1 MALKALLLKKRLDD
15 GRKKLDAL
23 RKKDEEFEL
32 REEELKK
39 AIDEMPEDADEETRS
54 ALEESIAAFEQER
67 EAHEAEVVDLK
78 REIEDLEADL
88 AEEEEDAPGE
98 PEPDENEEEPA
109 HKERKVEMK
118 MNIPES
124 RARMFGAT
132 AQERTMFFERDDV
145 KAYLAEIRTCI
156 AEKRALTNVGLTIPE
171 VMLGIL
177 KENVIQYSK
186 LYRHVNV
193 RSVGGEG
200 RMVIQGTIPEAVWT
214 DCCANLNELDLGFN
228 DVEVNCWKVG
238 GFFAVCNATLE
249 DSDIDL
255 AAELIAALGQA
266 IGRALDKAILY
277 GTGSRMPLGIVTRLA
292 QQSEPG
298 TYPTTARPWVD
309 LHSTNMLTAASS
321 GVDLLKNLVVNLG
334 AAKGKYSRGEI
345 VHVMNEKTYTW
356 LMAQAMSANANGQ
369 IVTAFDGRMPVA
381 GGIIEVI
388 EDVPDYNIISGYYDL
403 YLLAERAGQKFASS
417 EHFRFLADQTVFKG
431 TARYDGQPAIAEGFV
446 VNAVNGQ
453 SAATSVVFPGDNA
466 NSVQAIAINTATATV
481 AGTGTVQL
489 YAFTSPGAGTVEW
502 ASSNTGKATVS
513 STGLVTGVASG
524 SCTITASCNGKTA
537 QCSVTVTA

>member
-15 GRKKLDAL
+15 SRKKLETL
-23 RKKDEEFEL
+23 RKKSEEFEI

-54 ALEESIAAFEQER
+54 ALEESIASFEQER
-67 EAHEAEVVDLK
+67 SEHADAVADLT
-78 REIEDLEADL
+78 REIEALEADL
-88 AEEEEDAPGE
+88 DEEEADAPGE
-98 PEPDENEEEPA
+98 PEPEEKPEII
-109 HKERKVEMK
+109 ERKADMK

-132 AQERTMFFERDDV
+132 AQERTMFFEREDI
-145 KAYLAEIRTCI
+145 KAYLTEIRTCI

-171 VMLGIL
+171 VLLGIL
-177 KENVIQYSK
+177 KENVINYSK
-186 LYRHVNV
+186 LYKHVNV
-193 RSVGGEG
+193 RTIGGEG
-200 RMVIQGTIPEAVWT
+200 RMVIMGTIPEAVWT

-292 QQSEPG
+292 QQSQPG
-298 TYPTTARPWVD
+298 TYPTTARAWED
-309 LHSTNMLTAASS
+309 LHSTNMLTAASTGADVLS
-321 GVDLLKNLVVNLG
+321 NIVKNLG
-334 AAKGKYSRGEI
+334 AAKGKYSRGEL

-356 LMAQAMSANANGQ
+356 LLAQAMTVNAAGA
-369 IVTAFDGRMPVA
+369 VVAGFSDRMPVA

-388 EDVPDYNIISGYYDL
+388 DDVPDYNIISGYYDL
-403 YLLAERAGQKFASS
+403 YLLAERAGSKFASS

-446 VNAVNGQ
+446 VQTVNGA
-453 SAATSVVFPGDNA
+453 SAATTVAFTSDDA
-466 NSVQAIAINTATATV
+466 NSVQAIAINTATATI

-489 YAFTSPGAGTVEW
+489 FALTSPGTGTVTW

-524 SCTITASCNGKTA
+524 SCTITATCNDKTA

>member
-1 MALKALLLKKRLDD
+1 
-15 GRKKLDAL
+15 
-23 RKKDEEFEL
+23 
-32 REEELKK
+32 
-39 AIDEMPEDADEETRS
+39 
-54 ALEESIAAFEQER
+54 
-67 EAHEAEVVDLK
+67 
-78 REIEDLEADL
+78 
-88 AEEEEDAPGE
+88 
-98 PEPDENEEEPA
+98 
-109 HKERKVEMK
+109 
-118 MNIPES
+118 
-124 RARMFGAT
+124 
-132 AQERTMFFERDDV
+132 
-145 KAYLAEIRTCI
+145 
-156 AEKRALTNVGLTIPE
+156 
-171 VMLGIL
+171 
-177 KENVIQYSK
+177 
-186 LYRHVNV
+186 
-193 RSVGGEG
+193 
-200 RMVIQGTIPEAVWT
+200 VWT

-292 QQSEPG
+292 QQSQPG
-298 TYPTTARPWVD
+298 TYPTTARAWED
-309 LHSTNMLTAASS
+309 LHSSNMLTAAST
-321 GVDLLKNLVVNLG
+321 GADVLANIVKNLG
-334 AAKGKYSRGEI
+334 AAKGKYSRGEL

-356 LMAQAMSANANGQ
+356 LLAQAMTVNAAGAV
-369 IVTAFDGRMPVA
+369 VTGFSDRMPVA

-446 VNAVNGQ
+446 VQTVNGA
-453 SAATSVVFPGDNA
+453 SAATTIAFTSDDA
-466 NSVQAIAINTATATV
+466 NSVQAIAINTATATI

-489 YAFTSPGAGTVEW
+489 FALTSPGTGTVTW

-524 SCTITASCNGKTA
+524 SCTITATCNDKTA

>member
-15 GRKKLDAL
+15 SRKKLETL
-23 RKKDEEFEL
+23 RKKTEEFEI

-54 ALEESIAAFEQER
+54 ALEESIASFEQER
-67 EAHEAEVVDLK
+67 SEHADAVADLT
-78 REIEDLEADL
+78 REIEALEADL
-88 AEEEEDAPGE
+88 DEEEADAPGE
-98 PEPDENEEEPA
+98 PEPAEEEKPE
-109 HKERKVEMK
+109 KIERKAEIK

-171 VMLGIL
+171 VLLGIL
-177 KENVIQYSK
+177 KENVINYSK
-186 LYRHVNV
+186 LYKHVNV
-193 RSVGGEG
+193 RTIGGEG
-200 RMVIQGTIPEAVWT
+200 RMVIMGTIPEAVWT

-255 AAELIAALGQA
+255 ASELIAALGQA

-292 QQSEPG
+292 QQSQPG
-298 TYPTTARPWVD
+298 TYPTTARAWED
-309 LHSTNMLTAASS
+309 LHSSNMLTAAST
-321 GVDLLKNLVVNLG
+321 GADVLANIVKNLG
-334 AAKGKYSRGEI
+334 AAKGKYSRGEL

-356 LMAQAMSANANGQ
+356 LLAQAMTVNAAGAV
-369 IVTAFDGRMPVA
+369 VTGFSDRMPVA

-446 VNAVNGQ
+446 VQTVNGA
-453 SAATSVVFPGDNA
+453 SAATTIAFTSDDA
-466 NSVQAIAINTATATV
+466 NSVQAIAINTATATI

-489 YAFTSPGAGTVEW
+489 FALTSPGTGTVTW

-524 SCTITASCNGKTA
+524 SCTITATCNDKTA

>member
-15 GRKKLDAL
+15 SRKKLETL
-23 RKKDEEFEL
+23 RKKTEEFEI

-54 ALEESIAAFEQER
+54 ALEESIASFEQER
-67 EAHEAEVVDLK
+67 SEHADAVADLT
-78 REIEDLEADL
+78 REIEALEADL
-88 AEEEEDAPGE
+88 DEEEADAPGE
-98 PEPDENEEEPA
+98 PEPAEEEKPE
-109 HKERKVEMK
+109 KIERKAEMK

-171 VMLGIL
+171 VLLGIL
-177 KENVIQYSK
+177 KENVINYSK
-186 LYRHVNV
+186 LYKHVNV
-193 RSVGGEG
+193 RTIGGEG
-200 RMVIQGTIPEAVWT
+200 RMVIMGTIPEAVWT

-255 AAELIAALGQA
+255 ASELIAALGQA

-292 QQSEPG
+292 QQSQPG
-298 TYPTTARPWVD
+298 TYPTTARAWED
-309 LHSTNMLTAASS
+309 LHSSNMLTAAST
-321 GVDLLKNLVVNLG
+321 GADVLANIVKNLG
-334 AAKGKYSRGEI
+334 AAKGKYSRGEL

-356 LMAQAMSANANGQ
+356 LLAQAMTVNAAGAV
-369 IVTAFDGRMPVA
+369 VTGFSDRMPVA

-446 VNAVNGQ
+446 VQTVNGA
-453 SAATSVVFPGDNA
+453 SAATTIAFTSDDA
-466 NSVQAIAINTATATV
+466 NSVQAIAINTATATI

-489 YAFTSPGAGTVEW
+489 FALTSPGTGTVTW

-524 SCTITASCNGKTA
+524 SCTITATCNDKTA

>member
-15 GRKKLDAL
+15 GRKKLDTL
-23 RKKDEEFEL
+23 RKKSEEFEI

-54 ALEESIAAFEQER
+54 ALEESIASFEQER
-67 EAHEAEVVDLK
+67 SEHADAVADLT
-78 REIEDLEADL
+78 REIEALEADL
-88 AEEEEDAPGE
+88 DEEEADAPGE
-98 PEPDENEEEPA
+98 PEPEEKPEII
-109 HKERKVEMK
+109 ERKAEVK

-132 AQERTMFFERDDV
+132 AQERTLFFERDDV

-171 VMLGIL
+171 VLLGIL

-186 LYRHVNV
+186 LYKHVNV
-193 RSVGGEG
+193 RAIGGEG
-200 RMVIQGTIPEAVWT
+200 RMVIMGTIPEAVWT

-255 AAELIAALGQA
+255 ASELIAALGQA

-298 TYPTTARPWVD
+298 TYPTTARAWVD
-309 LHSTNMLTAASS
+309 LHSSNMLTAAST
-321 GVDLLKNLVVNLG
+321 GADVLQNLVVNLG
-334 AAKGKYSRGEI
+334 AAKGKYSRGEL

-356 LMAQAMSANANGQ
+356 LLGQAMTVNAAGA
-369 IVTAFDGRMPVA
+369 VVSGFSDRMPVA
-381 GGIIEVI
+381 GGIIEI
-388 EDVPDYNIISGYYDL
+388 IDDVPDYNIISGYYDL
-403 YLLAERAGQKFASS
+403 YLLAERAGAKFASS

-446 VNAVNGQ
+446 VQTVNGA
-453 SAATSVVFPGDNA
+453 SAATTIAFTSDDA
-466 NSVQAIAINTATATV
+466 NSVQAIAINTATATI

-489 YAFTSPGAGTVEW
+489 FALTSPGTGTVTW
-502 ASSNTGKATVS
+502 ATSNSGKATVS

-524 SCTITASCNGKTA
+524 SATITATCNGKTA
-537 QCSVTVTA
+537 QCSVTVTG

>member
-15 GRKKLDAL
+15 GRKKLEAL
-23 RKKDEEFEL
+23 RKKDEEFEI

-39 AIDEMPEDADEETRS
+39 AIEEMPEDADAETRA

-88 AEEEEDAPGE
+88 AAEEEDAPGE
-98 PEPDENEEEPA
+98 PEPEEEEEPA

-200 RMVIQGTIPEAVWT
+200 RMVIMGTIPEAVWT

-292 QQSEPG
+292 QTSEPG
-298 TYPTTARPWVD
+298 TYPTTARPWAD

-334 AAKGKYSRGEI
+334 AAKGRYSRGEL

-381 GGIIEVI
+381 GGVIEVI

-417 EHFRFLADQTVFKG
+417 EHFKFLADQTVFKG
-431 TARYDGQPAIAEGFV
+431 TARYDGQPAIAEAFV

-453 SAATSVVFPGDNA
+453 SAATSVTFTSDDA
-466 NSVQAIAINTATATV
+466 NSVQAIAINTATATI

-502 ASSNTGKATVS
+502 ATSNSGKATVS

-524 SCTITASCNGKTA
+524 SATITATCNGKTA

>member
-15 GRKKLDAL
+15 SRKKLETL
-23 RKKDEEFEL
+23 RKKSEEFEI

-54 ALEESIAAFEQER
+54 ALEESIASFEQER
-67 EAHEAEVVDLK
+67 SEHADAVADLT
-78 REIEDLEADL
+78 REIEALEADL
-88 AEEEEDAPGE
+88 DEEEADAPGE
-98 PEPDENEEEPA
+98 PEPEEKPEII
-109 HKERKVEMK
+109 ERKADMK

-171 VMLGIL
+171 VLLGIL
-177 KENVIQYSK
+177 KENVINYSK
-186 LYRHVNV
+186 LYKHVNV
-193 RSVGGEG
+193 RTIGGEG
-200 RMVIQGTIPEAVWT
+200 RMVIMGTIPEAVWT

-292 QQSEPG
+292 QQSQPG
-298 TYPTTARPWVD
+298 TYPTTARAWED
-309 LHSTNMLTAASS
+309 LHSSNMLTAAST
-321 GVDLLKNLVVNLG
+321 GADVLANIVKNLG
-334 AAKGKYSRGEI
+334 AANGKYSRGEL

-356 LMAQAMSANANGQ
+356 LLAQAMTVNAAGAV
-369 IVTAFDGRMPVA
+369 VTGFSDRMPVA
-381 GGIIEVI
+381 GGVIEVI

-446 VNAVNGQ
+446 VQTVNGA
-453 SAATSVVFPGDNA
+453 SAATTIAFTSDDA
-466 NSVQAIAINTATATV
+466 NSVQAIAINTATATI

-489 YAFTSPGAGTVEW
+489 FALTSPGTGTVTW

-524 SCTITASCNGKTA
+524 SCTITATCNDKTA

>member
-15 GRKKLDAL
+15 SRKKLETL
-23 RKKDEEFEL
+23 RKKSEEFEI

-54 ALEESIAAFEQER
+54 ALEESIASFEQER
-67 EAHEAEVVDLK
+67 SEHADAVADLT
-78 REIEDLEADL
+78 REIEALEADL
-88 AEEEEDAPGE
+88 DEEEADAPGE
-98 PEPDENEEEPA
+98 PEPAEEKPE
-109 HKERKVEMK
+109 KIERKAEMK

-171 VMLGIL
+171 VLLGIL
-177 KENVIQYSK
+177 KENVINYSK
-186 LYRHVNV
+186 LYKHVNV
-193 RSVGGEG
+193 RAIGGEG
-200 RMVIQGTIPEAVWT
+200 RMVIMGTIPEAVWT

-292 QQSEPG
+292 QTSEPG
-298 TYPTTARPWVD
+298 TYPTTARAWVD
-309 LHSTNMLTAASS
+309 LHTSNMLTAAST
-321 GVDLLKNLVVNLG
+321 GADVLANIVKNLG
-334 AAKGKYSRGEI
+334 AAKGKYSRGEL

-356 LMAQAMSANANGQ
+356 LLAQAMTVNAAGAV
-369 IVTAFDGRMPVA
+369 VTGFSDRMPVA
-381 GGIIEVI
+381 GGVIEVI

-446 VNAVNGQ
+446 VQTVNGA
-453 SAATSVVFPGDNA
+453 SAATTIAFTSDDA
-466 NSVQAIAINTATATV
+466 NSVQAIAINTATATI

-489 YAFTSPGAGTVEW
+489 FALTSPGTGTVTW

-524 SCTITASCNGKTA
+524 SATITATCNGKTA

>member
-15 GRKKLDAL
+15 SRKKLETL
-23 RKKDEEFEL
+23 RKKSEEFEI

-67 EAHEAEVVDLK
+67 SEHADAVADLT
-78 REIEDLEADL
+78 REIEALEADL
-88 AEEEEDAPGE
+88 DEEEADAPGE
-98 PEPDENEEEPA
+98 PEPAEEDKPE
-109 HKERKVEMK
+109 KIERKAEMK

-171 VMLGIL
+171 VLLGIL
-177 KENVIQYSK
+177 KENVINYSK
-186 LYRHVNV
+186 LYKHVNV
-193 RSVGGEG
+193 RSIGGEG
-200 RMVIQGTIPEAVWT
+200 RMVIMGTIPEAVWT

-292 QQSEPG
+292 QQSQPG
-298 TYPTTARPWVD
+298 TYPTTARAWED
-309 LHSTNMLTAASS
+309 LHSSNMLTAAST
-321 GVDLLKNLVVNLG
+321 GADVLANIVKNLG
-334 AAKGKYSRGEI
+334 AAKGKYSRGEL

-356 LMAQAMSANANGQ
+356 LLAQAMTVNAAGAV
-369 IVTAFDGRMPVA
+369 VTGFSDRMPVA
-381 GGIIEVI
+381 GGVIEVI

-446 VNAVNGQ
+446 VQTVNGA
-453 SAATSVVFPGDNA
+453 SAATTIAFTSDDA
-466 NSVQAIAINTATATV
+466 NSVQAIAINTATATI

-489 YAFTSPGAGTVEW
+489 FALTSPGTGTVTW
-502 ASSNTGKATVS
+502 ATSNSGKATVS

-524 SCTITASCNGKTA
+524 SCTITATCNDKTA

>member
-15 GRKKLDAL
+15 SRKKLETL
-23 RKKDEEFEL
+23 RKKTEEFEI

-54 ALEESIAAFEQER
+54 ALEESIASFEQER
-67 EAHEAEVVDLK
+67 SEHADAVADLT
-78 REIEDLEADL
+78 REIEALEADL
-88 AEEEEDAPGE
+88 DEEEADAPGE
-98 PEPDENEEEPA
+98 PEPAEEEKPE
-109 HKERKVEMK
+109 KIERKAEMK

-171 VMLGIL
+171 VLLGIL
-177 KENVIQYSK
+177 KENVINYSK
-186 LYRHVNV
+186 LYKHVNV
-193 RSVGGEG
+193 RTIGGEG
-200 RMVIQGTIPEAVWT
+200 RMVIMGTIPEAVWT

-292 QQSEPG
+292 QQSQPG
-298 TYPTTARPWVD
+298 TYPTTARAWED
-309 LHSTNMLTAASS
+309 LHSSNMLTAAST
-321 GVDLLKNLVVNLG
+321 GADVLANIVKNLG
-334 AAKGKYSRGEI
+334 AAKGKYSRGEL

-356 LMAQAMSANANGQ
+356 LLAQAMTVNAAGAV
-369 IVTAFDGRMPVA
+369 VTGFSDRMPVA
-381 GGIIEVI
+381 GGVIEVI

-446 VNAVNGQ
+446 VQTVNGA
-453 SAATSVVFPGDNA
+453 SAATTVAFTSDDA
-466 NSVQAIAINTATATV
+466 NSVQAIAINTATATI

-489 YAFTSPGAGTVEW
+489 FALTSPGTGTVTW
-502 ASSNTGKATVS
+502 ATSNSGKATVS

-524 SCTITASCNGKTA
+524 SATITATCNGKTA
-537 QCSVTVTA
+537 QCSVTVTG

>member
-15 GRKKLDAL
+15 GRKKLETL
-23 RKKDEEFEL
+23 RKKSEEFEI

-67 EAHEAEVVDLK
+67 TNHETEVADLT
-78 REIEDLEADL
+78 REIENLEADL
-88 AEEEEDAPGE
+88 AAEEEDAPGE
-98 PEPDENEEEPA
+98 PEPAEEPE
-109 HKERKVEMK
+109 KPIERKAEMK

-145 KAYLAEIRTCI
+145 KAYLTEIRTCI

-171 VMLGIL
+171 VLLGIL
-177 KENVIQYSK
+177 KENVINYSK
-186 LYRHVNV
+186 LYKHVNV
-193 RSVGGEG
+193 RAIGGEG
-200 RMVIQGTIPEAVWT
+200 RMVIMGTIPEAVWT

-292 QQSEPG
+292 QQSQPG
-298 TYPTTARPWVD
+298 TYPTTARAWED
-309 LHSTNMLTAASS
+309 LHTSNMLTAAST
-321 GVDLLKNLVVNLG
+321 GADVLANIVKNLG
-334 AAKGKYSRGEI
+334 AAKGKYSRGEL

-356 LMAQAMSANANGQ
+356 LLAQAMTVNAAGAV
-369 IVTAFDGRMPVA
+369 VTGFSDRMPVA
-381 GGIIEVI
+381 GGVIEVI

-446 VNAVNGQ
+446 VQTVNGA
-453 SAATSVVFPGDNA
+453 SAATTVAFTSDDA
-466 NSVQAIAINTATATV
+466 NSVQAIAINTATATI

-489 YAFTSPGAGTVEW
+489 FALTSPGTGAVTW
-502 ASSNTGKATVS
+502 ATSNSGKATVS

-524 SCTITASCNGKTA
+524 SATITATCNGKTA
-537 QCSVTVTA
+537 QCSVTVTG

>member
-15 GRKKLDAL
+15 GRKKLDTL
-23 RKKDEEFEL
+23 RKKSEEFEI

-67 EAHEAEVVDLK
+67 TNHETEVADLT
-78 REIEDLEADL
+78 REIENLEADL
-88 AEEEEDAPGE
+88 AAEEEDAPGE
-98 PEPDENEEEPA
+98 PEPAEEEPE
-109 HKERKVEMK
+109 KIERKAEMK

-132 AQERTMFFERDDV
+132 AQERTMFFERDDI
-145 KAYLAEIRTCI
+145 KAYLTEIRTCI

-171 VMLGIL
+171 VLLGIL

-186 LYRHVNV
+186 LYKHVNV
-193 RSVGGEG
+193 RAIGGEG
-200 RMVIQGTIPEAVWT
+200 RMVIMGTIPEAVWT

-255 AAELIAALGQA
+255 ASELIAALGQA

-309 LHSTNMLTAASS
+309 LHSSNMLTAASS
-321 GVDLLKNLVVNLG
+321 GADLIANIVKNMG
-334 AAKGKYSRGEI
+334 AAKGKYSRGEL

-356 LMAQAMSANANGQ
+356 LMAQAMTVNSAGQ
-369 IVTAFDGRMPVA
+369 IVTSFDGRMPVA
-381 GGIIEVI
+381 GGVIEVI
-388 EDVPDYNIISGYYDL
+388 DDVPDYNIISGYYDL
-403 YLLAERAGQKFASS
+403 YLLAERAGAKFASS

-446 VNAVNGQ
+446 VQTVNGA
-453 SAATSVVFPGDNA
+453 SAATTVAFTSDDA
-466 NSVQAIAINTATATV
+466 NSVQAIAINTATATI

-489 YAFTSPGAGTVEW
+489 FALTSPGTGAVTW
-502 ASSNTGKATVS
+502 ATSNSGKATVS

-524 SCTITASCNGKTA
+524 SATITATCNGKTA

>member
-15 GRKKLDAL
+15 GRKKLDNL
-23 RKKDEEFEL
+23 RKKSEEFEI

-67 EAHEAEVVDLK
+67 TNHETEVADLT
-78 REIEDLEADL
+78 REIENLEADL
-88 AEEEEDAPGE
+88 AAEEEDAPGE
-98 PEPDENEEEPA
+98 PEPAEEPE
-109 HKERKVEMK
+109 KIERKAEMK

-145 KAYLAEIRTCI
+145 KAYLTEIRTCI

-171 VMLGIL
+171 VLLGIL

-186 LYRHVNV
+186 LYKHVNV
-193 RSVGGEG
+193 RAIGGEG
-200 RMVIQGTIPEAVWT
+200 RMVIMGTIPEAVWT

-292 QQSEPG
+292 QQSQPG
-298 TYPTTARPWVD
+298 TYPTTARAWED
-309 LHSTNMLTAASS
+309 LHSSNMLTAAST
-321 GVDLLKNLVVNLG
+321 GADVLANIVKNLG
-334 AAKGKYSRGEI
+334 AAKGKYSRGEL

-356 LMAQAMSANANGQ
+356 LMAQAMTVNSAGQ
-369 IVTAFDGRMPVA
+369 IVTGFDGRMPVA
-381 GGIIEVI
+381 GGVIEVI
-388 EDVPDYNIISGYYDL
+388 DDVPDYNIISGYYDL

-446 VNAVNGQ
+446 VQTVNGA
-453 SAATSVVFPGDNA
+453 SAATTVAFTSDDA
-466 NSVQAIAINTATATV
+466 NSVQAIAINTATASI

-489 YAFTSPGAGTVEW
+489 FALTSPGTGTVTWET
-502 ASSNTGKATVS
+502 SNSGKATVS

-524 SCTITASCNGKTA
+524 SATITATCNGKTA
-537 QCSVTVTA
+537 QCSVTVTG

>member
-15 GRKKLDAL
+15 SRKKLETL
-23 RKKDEEFEL
+23 RKKTEEFEI

-54 ALEESIAAFEQER
+54 ALEESIASFEQER
-67 EAHEAEVVDLK
+67 SEHADAVADLT
-78 REIEDLEADL
+78 REIEALEADL
-88 AEEEEDAPGE
+88 DEEEADAPGE
-98 PEPDENEEEPA
+98 PEPAEEEKPE
-109 HKERKVEMK
+109 KIERKAEMK

-171 VMLGIL
+171 VLLGIL
-177 KENVIQYSK
+177 KENVINYSK
-186 LYRHVNV
+186 LYKHVNV
-193 RSVGGEG
+193 RTIGGEG
-200 RMVIQGTIPEAVWT
+200 RMVIMGTIPEAVWT

-255 AAELIAALGQA
+255 ASELIAALGQA

-292 QQSEPG
+292 QQSQPG
-298 TYPTTARPWVD
+298 TYPTTARAWED
-309 LHSTNMLTAASS
+309 LHSSNMLTAAST
-321 GVDLLKNLVVNLG
+321 GADVLANIVKNLG
-334 AAKGKYSRGEI
+334 AAKGKYSRGEL

-356 LMAQAMSANANGQ
+356 LLAQAMTVNAAGAV
-369 IVTAFDGRMPVA
+369 VTGFSDRMPVA

-388 EDVPDYNIISGYYDL
+388 DDVPDYNIISGYYDL
-403 YLLAERAGQKFASS
+403 YLLAERAGAKFASS

-446 VNAVNGQ
+446 VQTVNGA
-453 SAATSVVFPGDNA
+453 SAATTVAFTSDDA
-466 NSVQAIAINTATATV
+466 NSVQAIAINTATATI

-489 YAFTSPGAGTVEW
+489 FALTSPGTGTVTW

-524 SCTITASCNGKTA
+524 SCTITATCNDKTA

>member
-15 GRKKLDAL
+15 GKKKLETL
-23 RKKDEEFEL
+23 RKKDEEFSI

-39 AIDEMPEDADEETRS
+39 AIDEMPEDADEETRT
-54 ALEESIAAFEQER
+54 ALEESIASFEQER
-67 EAHEAEVVDLK
+67 EAHATEVADLT
-78 REIEDLEADL
+78 REIENLEADL

-98 PEPDENEEEPA
+98 PEPEEKPE
-109 HKERKVEMK
+109 KIERKADMK

-124 RARMFGAT
+124 RARMFGAN
-132 AQERTMFFERDDV
+132 AQERTAFFERDDV

-177 KENVIQYSK
+177 KENVINYSK

-193 RSVGGEG
+193 RAIGGEG
-200 RMVIQGTIPEAVWT
+200 RMVIMGTIPEAVWT

-292 QQSEPG
+292 QTSEPG
-298 TYPTTARPWVD
+298 TYPTTARQWVD
-309 LHSTNMLTAASS
+309 LHSTNVLTAASS

-431 TARYDGQPAIAEGFV
+431 TARYDGQPAIAEAFV

-453 SAATSVVFPGDNA
+453 SAATSVTFTSDEA
-466 NSVQAIAINTATATV
+466 NSVQAIAINTATATI

-489 YAFTSPGAGTVEW
+489 YALTSPGTGTVTW

-524 SCTITASCNGKTA
+524 SCTITATCNDKTA